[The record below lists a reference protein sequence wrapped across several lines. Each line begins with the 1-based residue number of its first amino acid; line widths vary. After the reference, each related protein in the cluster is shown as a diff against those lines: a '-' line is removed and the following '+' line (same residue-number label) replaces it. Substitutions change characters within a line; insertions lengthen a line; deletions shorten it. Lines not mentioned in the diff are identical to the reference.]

1 MTSCNQTVT
10 EALRDGSCVTIR
22 PISRN
27 DVDLERQF
35 IEGLSPRARRF
46 RFLCSMNTP
55 SDALLKQLTQ
65 IDTDHD
71 AALIA
76 LAEDANRQVEVGVAR
91 FSTAPDG
98 RAEVAV
104 AVSDDWQHK
113 GLGTVLMRRLIQ
125 LARSRGIKTLYSID
139 SAANEPMRDLASFL
153 GFDRKAD
160 PEDATQ
166 VIHTLKLN

>member
-10 EALRDGSCVTIR
+10 ETLRDGSLVTIR
-22 PISRN
+22 PISRD

-46 RFLCSMNTP
+46 RFLCSMNVP
-55 SDALLKQLTQ
+55 SDALLKRLTEV
-65 IDTDHD
+65 DAERD

-76 LAEDANRQVEVGVAR
+76 LAEEADRQVEVGVAR
-91 FSTAPDG
+91 FSTGADG

-113 GLGTVLMRRLIQ
+113 GLGTVLMQRLIQ
-125 LARSRGIKTLYSID
+125 IARNRGITALYSVD
-139 SAANEPMRDLASFL
+139 SAENDSMRDLAAYL
-153 GFDRKAD
+153 GFERKAD

-166 VIHTLKLN
+166 VIHTLRLN

>member
-10 EALRDGSCVTIR
+10 ETLRDGSLVTIR
-22 PISRN
+22 PISRD

-46 RFLCSMNTP
+46 RFLCSMNVP
-55 SDALLKQLTQ
+55 SDALLKRLTEV
-65 IDTDHD
+65 DADRD

-76 LAEDANRQVEVGVAR
+76 LAEEADRQVEVGVAR
-91 FSTAPDG
+91 FSTAADG

-125 LARSRGIKTLYSID
+125 IARNRGIKALYSVD
-139 SAANEPMRDLASFL
+139 SAVNDSMRDLAAYL
-153 GFDRKAD
+153 GFERKTD

-166 VIHTLKLN
+166 VIHTLRLN